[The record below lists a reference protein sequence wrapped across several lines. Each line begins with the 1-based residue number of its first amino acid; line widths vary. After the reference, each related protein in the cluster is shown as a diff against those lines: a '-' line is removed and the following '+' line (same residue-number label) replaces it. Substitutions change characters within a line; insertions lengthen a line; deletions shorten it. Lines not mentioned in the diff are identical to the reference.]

1 MNNRKISI
9 TFCGGCNP
17 RIDRGKV
24 AAEVRAMLQ
33 AGGCQIGYNSLDA
46 DFVIY
51 ISGCTA
57 NCAFKYNHVSGP
69 FVQVAAATV
78 DAAAVREE
86 ELAAEIVTKVR
97 HYFA

>member
-1 MNNRKISI
+1 MNNRKIGI

-24 AAEVRAMLQ
+24 AADVQAMLLADGYHIQ
-33 AGGCQIGYNSLDA
+33 YNSQDV

-51 ISGCTA
+51 VSGCTA
-57 NCAFKYNHVSGP
+57 NCACKYNHVSSP
-69 FVQVAAATV
+69 HLEVAAATV
-78 DAAAVREE
+78 DAVAVREE
-86 ELAAEIVTKVR
+86 ELAAEIVMKVR